1 MTTSARP
8 RFDAP
13 YAADDGALVRRFIEE
28 TRLDPETE
36 IRIDRRALGYID
48 AIRARSGV
56 IGGLDDFLREFGLS
70 TREGLA
76 LMVLA
81 EALLRVPDA
90 DTQDRLIEE
99 KLGGGH
105 WQDHAGHGQTWFVA
119 ASVWALGLSNRI
131 VHLEETPD
139 SIIAG
144 LVKRLGQPAEY
155 ASLVRYIVDSPML
168 NGEVIRL
175 DGALRMPPR

>member
-1 MTTSARP
+1 MTASARP

-56 IGGLDDFLREFGLS
+56 IGGLEDFLREFGLS

-119 ASVWALGLSNRI
+119 ATSKVRKSRAESSEFAAMPGCCAKSVVLRI
-131 VHLEETPD
+131 PSARGGSVGAWRRAVHSSST
-139 SIIAG
+139 
-144 LVKRLGQPAEY
+144 RT
-155 ASLVRYIVDSPML
+155 R
-168 NGEVIRL
+168 
-175 DGALRMPPR
+175 